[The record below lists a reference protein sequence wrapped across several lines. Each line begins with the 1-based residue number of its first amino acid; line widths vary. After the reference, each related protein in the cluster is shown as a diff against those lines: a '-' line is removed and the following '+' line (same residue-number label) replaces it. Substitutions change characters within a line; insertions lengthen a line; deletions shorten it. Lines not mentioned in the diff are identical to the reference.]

1 MSLHAIH
8 RTPSE
13 THSPAVA
20 PPLNIKLITKH
31 NINLMDL
38 IIRGLRDA
46 HKQDLVECI
55 LGFCLFLLRMLI
67 ILVLIDCLTDRIPS
81 LMNVIQRVL
90 TNIDRNF
97 RPQNNDE
104 LMVTA
109 SGVDL
114 VDWISGQS
122 AAEDLVELDQEFDSP
137 LYGIQN
143 FSLNSLGENE
153 AQSGAVY
160 ESASQKLQQ
169 ELEREI
175 ELSETIIVAPNNDFR
190 QSSWTSSNS
199 DSGSIPPNWHSPA
212 ASNSGLRGCYHFLV
226 EKSRFCNMK
235 ATKVG
240 FRGQRWCW
248 MHAPVRVWSPI
259 RYDSSHVIRFP
270 SSPLDGRGMR

>member
-1 MSLHAIH
+1 
-8 RTPSE
+8 
-13 THSPAVA
+13 
-20 PPLNIKLITKH
+20 
-31 NINLMDL
+31 MDS
-38 IIRGLRDA
+38 IIRDLRDA
-46 HKQDLVECI
+46 PKQDPVECI

-67 ILVLIDCLTDRIPS
+67 ILILVDCLTDRIPS
-81 LMNVIQRVL
+81 LMNAMQRVL

-97 RPQNNDE
+97 RPRLNDE
-104 LMVTA
+104 LTDTA

-114 VDWISGQS
+114 VDWISSQS
-122 AAEDLVELDQEFDSP
+122 AAEDLMELDQEFDSP
-137 LYGIQN
+137 LYVIQN
-143 FSLNSLGENE
+143 FSLSPLGENE
-153 AQSGAVY
+153 AQSGAVH
-160 ESASQKLQQ
+160 ESASRRLQQ
-169 ELEREI
+169 ELKREI

-212 ASNSGLRGCYHFLV
+212 ASSSGFGGCYHFLV
-226 EKSRFCNMK
+226 EESRFCNIR

-240 FRGQRWCW
+240 SRGQRWCW